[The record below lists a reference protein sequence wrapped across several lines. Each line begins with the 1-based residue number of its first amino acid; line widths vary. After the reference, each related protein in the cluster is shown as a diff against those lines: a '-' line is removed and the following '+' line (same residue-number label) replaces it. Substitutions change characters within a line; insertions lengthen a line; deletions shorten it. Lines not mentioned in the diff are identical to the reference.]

1 MNRYKVLI
9 VEDDDVMLRL
19 ARNWMHDAKMQSDSA
34 QKVSEALKMIAA
46 NEYDAIVCDLLLP
59 DGYGTKILEKLKEN
73 RITTPF
79 VMMTKV
85 TDAPLAVNAMK
96 MGAAD
101 YLIKPVHDIQLVD
114 AVMKAIRN
122 SPPKQKGHVIYERQS
137 PAYQKMM
144 RRVRIFAS
152 TDSTVLIYGESGAG
166 KEHIAREIHYQ
177 SHRKDKPYI
186 TKDCAAIHTD
196 TAMSLL
202 FGHVKGAF
210 TGASEETTGLIQTA
224 EGGTLFLDEVENL
237 PMAVQKMLLRV
248 LEERVYQKMGSN
260 KDIRCN
266 IRLVV
271 ASNEN
276 LREKVSKGEF
286 RKDLL
291 ARINEFPIEVP
302 SLRFCR
308 EDILPLA
315 EEFMKE
321 SNETNHLDVTGFSV
335 EAIKKIRG
343 YDWPENVRQ
352 LKHTIDRAVVL
363 TRSGEIQPDEIE
375 IEEIVNTKNPLSLK
389 NEEQEK
395 EKIIKA
401 IAMTSSYDEAAELLG
416 ITRETLFQKRK
427 KYGLAKR

>member
-1 MNRYKVLI
+1 
-9 VEDDDVMLRL
+9 
-19 ARNWMHDAKMQSDSA
+19 
-34 QKVSEALKMIAA
+34 
-46 NEYDAIVCDLLLP
+46 
-59 DGYGTKILEKLKEN
+59 
-73 RITTPF
+73 
-79 VMMTKV
+79 
-85 TDAPLAVNAMK
+85 
-96 MGAAD
+96 
-101 YLIKPVHDIQLVD
+101 
-114 AVMKAIRN
+114 
-122 SPPKQKGHVIYERQS
+122 
-137 PAYQKMM
+137 
-144 RRVRIFAS
+144 
-152 TDSTVLIYGESGAG
+152 
-166 KEHIAREIHYQ
+166 
-177 SHRKDKPYI
+177 
-186 TKDCAAIHTD
+186 
-196 TAMSLL
+196 
-202 FGHVKGAF
+202 
-210 TGASEETTGLIQTA
+210 
-224 EGGTLFLDEVENL
+224 
-237 PMAVQKMLLRV
+237 MAVQKMLLRV

-375 IEEIVNTKNPLSLK
+375 IEE
-389 NEEQEK
+389 QEK